1 MPTTTPTVLDQV
13 SAEKTK
19 VSERLARL
27 DTELATVTTRLI
39 PEGSF
44 PVAGPI
50 VQIQLSPAAVRCEL
64 DLGEGGLADEIAAA
78 PPGVFTCWRAP
89 PGLVTVTGVRQ
100 KGREG

>member
-1 MPTTTPTVLDQV
+1 VPTTTPTVLDQA

-27 DTELATVTTRLI
+27 DTELATVTARLI

-50 VQIQLSPAAVRCEL
+50 VQIQLSPATVRCEL
-64 DLGEGGLADEIAAA
+64 VGEGGLADEIAAA
-78 PPGVFTCWRAP
+78 PPGVFTC
-89 PGLVTVTGVRQ
+89 
-100 KGREG
+100 